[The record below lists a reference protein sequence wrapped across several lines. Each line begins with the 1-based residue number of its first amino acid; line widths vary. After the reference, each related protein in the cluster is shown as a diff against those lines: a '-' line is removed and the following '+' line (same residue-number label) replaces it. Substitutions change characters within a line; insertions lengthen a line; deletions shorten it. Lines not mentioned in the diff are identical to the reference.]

1 MELTGQAPFKDIYI
15 HATVLTKDGR
25 RMSKSLGTGINP
37 LGLIEKYGADAV
49 RFGLA
54 YQTTGLQDM
63 RFNEDV
69 ILMGQ
74 KFANKVWNIARFVI
88 GKVGE
93 KYEWKISK
101 APADIRNEWAAKID
115 SASNYITD
123 QIEKYNF
130 AEAANHLYRFIWHE
144 FADKYIEESKDKED
158 LDTKNTLAYLLLN
171 SLKLLHPFMP
181 FVTEEIYSRI
191 PLNPPAGGKKML
203 LVEEWPS

>member
-1 MELTGQAPFKDIYI
+1 
-15 HATVLTKDGR
+15 
-25 RMSKSLGTGINP
+25 MSKSLGTGINP
-37 LGLIEKYGADAV
+37 LELIEKYGTDAL

-74 KFANKVWNIARFVI
+74 KFANKIWNIARFII
-88 GKVGE
+88 GKM
-93 KYEWKISK
+93 KKDYEWEMARPK
-101 APADIRNEWAAKID
+101 NEWTEKMDETAK
-115 SASNYITD
+115 YVTD
-123 QIEKYNF
+123 QVEKYNF
-130 AEAANHLYRFIWHE
+130 AEAANHLYHFVWHE

-181 FVTEEIYSRI
+181 FVTEEIYSNL
-191 PLNPPAGGKKML
+191 PLKNKKML
-203 LVEEWPS
+203 LVEEWP